1 VASQVK
7 SALITG
13 AASGIGKAMVEV
25 FVERHYTVVAV
36 DIQEPDLRGLDGV
49 SSVIA
54 DVSDA
59 GAVNRLID
67 DVLQRLGRIDVL
79 CNNAGIPDRFEG
91 VAECGDDV
99 WRAVLEVNLCG
110 AFFACRRVVP
120 AMLAAGGGV
129 IVNTASV
136 ASFRGGE
143 AGVAYTVAKHGLLGL
158 TRSIAAMYGAD
169 GIRCVAIAPG
179 AVTTGITHL
188 NAQRRQAGEMDARG
202 LGTAAKTAA
211 LRARWLEP
219 RQIAEVAAFMASD
232 AASALNGCCVPA
244 DLGRSVF

>member
-1 VASQVK
+1 MASAVK
-7 SALITG
+7 TALITG

-25 FVERHYTVVAV
+25 FGEHGYSVVAV
-36 DIQEPDLRGLDGV
+36 DVLPVDLQGFDNVTCRT
-49 SSVIA
+49 A

-59 GAVNRLID
+59 VAVEALIGD
-67 DVLQRLGRIDVL
+67 ALQSHGRIDVL

-91 VAECGDDV
+91 VAECDDDI
-99 WRAVLEVNLCG
+99 WRAVLGVNLSG
-110 AFFACRRVVP
+110 AFYACRRVVP

-179 AVTTGITHL
+179 PVTTGITAL
-188 NAQRRQAGEMDARG
+188 NARRRQAGEMSERG
-202 LGTAAKTAA
+202 LATAARTAS
-211 LRARWLEP
+211 LRERWLEP
-219 RQIAEVAAFMASD
+219 RQVAEVAAFVAGD
-232 AASALNGCCVPA
+232 AGSALNGCCIPA
-244 DLGRSVF
+244 DLGRSVY